1 MTMLMRTR
9 GPFERTPRSSAGRE
23 RVRIGLAAARLATIK
38 RFGMR
43 ALAVVAAG
51 ALLAGI
57 IALEAAVNLSRL
69 NY

>member
-1 MTMLMRTR
+1 
-9 GPFERTPRSSAGRE
+9 
-23 RVRIGLAAARLATIK
+23 
-38 RFGMR
+38 MR